1 MSPYA
6 APARVYA
13 DYRFHTPTVFAES
26 KVYMSL
32 REYRIL
38 TRRHTCEPCLQD
50 FLLTRQRMVLVELLL
65 RTASLLQFTSR
76 PMFRRQ

>member
-32 REYRIL
+32 REYL
-38 TRRHTCEPCLQD
+38 PHTCPSSYLRAV
-50 FLLTRQRMVLVELLL
+50 LTGFSSDAAENG
-65 RTASLLQFTSR
+65 
-76 PMFRRQ
+76 PG